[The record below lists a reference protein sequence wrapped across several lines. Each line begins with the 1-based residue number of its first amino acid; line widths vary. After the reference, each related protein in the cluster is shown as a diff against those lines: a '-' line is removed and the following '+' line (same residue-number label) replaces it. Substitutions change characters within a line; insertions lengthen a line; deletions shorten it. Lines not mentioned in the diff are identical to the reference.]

1 MLQRGVAEER
11 SDRRQPSIAGA
22 NAVVTVCL
30 EMIQERSNQRCVEIR
45 ELKLTGLFA
54 DSFTDEREQQP
65 ERVPVRGNRV
75 RTHLPLADQPCGEEC
90 LKRWCQRT
98 HDRCP

>member
-1 MLQRGVAEER
+1 
-11 SDRRQPSIAGA
+11 
-22 NAVVTVCL
+22 
-30 EMIQERSNQRCVEIR
+30 MIQERSNQRCVEIL

-75 RTHLPLADQPCGEEC
+75 RAHLPLADQPVGEE
-90 LKRWCQRT
+90 
-98 HDRCP
+98 